1 MHILRIEHAVPDF
14 ESWKAAFDGD
24 PIGRERSGVRR
35 YRVMRA
41 SDDAGDPGRLE
52 RVGHPRAV
60 VVAGGVDE
68 DLGLPL
74 QATK

>member
-1 MHILRIEHAVPDF
+1 MHILNIEHAVPDF

-41 SDDAGDPGRLE
+41 SDDAGYVLIDRSSTT
-52 RVGHPRAV
+52 RVRRWLRTPHYASCGAASR
-60 VVAGGVDE
+60 
-68 DLGLPL
+68 
-74 QATK
+74 